1 MAKTDDYNKA
11 LGLAKEELRSR
22 NPLRVCRLSGGLC
35 IEKEA
40 QPTGIRLMFLH
51 RMVTI
56 SWPDLVFHHAPGSS
70 EIPIKQQILI
80 LHYLNGATEE
90 NLTGEWISY
99 QDIPSAKFY
108 LDAFNRRVRNPLIN
122 TFGDQPYQLLLVA
135 KELFGATQSS
145 LGDISIQIQA
155 LPKVPITF
163 VLWRGDED
171 FPPDITILFDS
182 SIKDILSAEDVSEL
196 ASQIV
201 HPLIANAR

>member
-1 MAKTDDYNKA
+1 VARIDDYNKA

-22 NPLRVCRLSGGLC
+22 NPLHVCRLSGGLC

-40 QPTGIRLMFLH
+40 RTTDIRLMFLD
-51 RMVTI
+51 RIVQI
-56 SWPDLVFHHAPGSS
+56 SWPDLAFHHASGSG
-70 EIPIKQQILI
+70 EVPIKQQILM
-80 LHYLNGATEE
+80 LHYLNNATKE
-90 NLTGEWISY
+90 NLTGELISY

-108 LDAFNRRVRNPLIN
+108 LDAFNRRVRYPLIN
-122 TFGDQPYQLLLVA
+122 TFGDQPHQLLQIA

-163 VLWRGDED
+163 VLWRGDEE
-171 FPPDITILFDS
+171 FPPDGTILFDS
-182 SIKDILSAEDVSEL
+182 SIKDILSAEDISEL

-201 HPLIANAR
+201 YPLITKAK